1 LAPRLTSIA
10 KGRIMTEP
18 TIQNLFDLTG
28 RVALITGG
36 SGFLGNSLSRALAEA
51 GASVVVA
58 SRELPRA
65 RAVADALPVVGNAGH
80 HAVVL
85 DQMDEASL
93 NSGFDAAVAA
103 AGRIDIV
110 INNGQ
115 QGHPVDLT
123 TITGEQFNRDLQNAT
138 GYFLLARRLRDH
150 VVGRAAKGS
159 IVMIGSMYGV
169 VGSYPDAYENICV
182 ASPVQYHALKGG
194 IVHMTRH
201 LAVYWAKDGVRVNC
215 LSPGP
220 FPSEKAPAEM
230 VERLKTK
237 SPMKRMGVPH
247 ELKGPLLMLVSDA
260 GSYITGQNLLVDG
273 GWTAW

>member
-1 LAPRLTSIA
+1 
-10 KGRIMTEP
+10 MTEP
-18 TIQNLFDLTG
+18 TIQTLFDLTG

-51 GASVVVA
+51 GATVVVA
-58 SRELPRA
+58 SRELERA
-65 RAVADALPVVGNAGH
+65 RSVAATLPSPAGAEH

-85 DQMDEASL
+85 DQMDEKSI
-93 NSGFDAAVAA
+93 NVGFDAAVAS
-103 AGRIDIV
+103 AGKVDIL

-123 TITGEQFNRDLQNAT
+123 NITADQFNKDLQNAT
-138 GYFLLARRLRDH
+138 GYFLLARHLRDH
-150 VVGRAAKGS
+150 VVSRSASGS

-169 VGSYPDAYENICV
+169 VGSYPDAYDGICV
-182 ASPVQYHALKGG
+182 ASPVQYHTLKGG

-201 LAVYWAKDGVRVNC
+201 LSVYWARDNVRVNC

-220 FPSEKAPAEM
+220 FPSEKAPQEM
-230 VERLKTK
+230 VARLKTK
-237 SPMKRMGVPH
+237 SPMNRMGLPH

-260 GSYITGQNLLVDG
+260 GSYVTGQNLLVDG